1 MRDSENQVML
11 TFCLRVT
18 PIVCRRF
25 QYLEMGK
32 WKWVQQKVMDKI
44 FNRNYV
50 SVIIIINF
58 INLRYLWTI
67 PWTSL
72 LLLSSRI
79 FATSPRNSTSLAW
92 SYHCC
97 QHCHCQITLSPHLP
111 VLPLPWFSG
120 NIFFMLFSASAVIG
134 LSTSLF
140 WPDTWLA
147 LWPTAAEPFC
157 LEPLIQ
163 HLRQRDW
170 KKIWRCQPGPPM
182 FHCAEPSSPRQ
193 SR

>member
-1 MRDSENQVML
+1 MTQLLVSSWHSKNIINLVFLHDVRQRLFWRTTHLQYNILYDHHVDNKVIWNTRINLCQHERRDNQVML

-72 LLLSSRI
+72 LFLSSRI
-79 FATSPRNSTSLAW
+79 LATSPRNSTSLAC
-92 SYHCC
+92 SYHCSHHY
-97 QHCHCQITLSPHLP
+97 HCHVTLSLHLS
-111 VLPLPWFSG
+111 LLLLPW
-120 NIFFMLFSASAVIG
+120 
-134 LSTSLF
+134 
-140 WPDTWLA
+140 
-147 LWPTAAEPFC
+147 
-157 LEPLIQ
+157 
-163 HLRQRDW
+163 
-170 KKIWRCQPGPPM
+170 
-182 FHCAEPSSPRQ
+182 
-193 SR
+193 

>member
-1 MRDSENQVML
+1 MKDNENQVML

-79 FATSPRNSTSLAW
+79 FATSPRKSTSLAW

-97 QHCHCQITLSPHLP
+97 QHCHCHITLSPHLH

-120 NIFFMLFSASAVIG
+120 NIFRSARTSCRTLDFPVP
-134 LSTSLF
+134 STRPATIFPEFIDEL
-140 WPDTWLA
+140 
-147 LWPTAAEPFC
+147 
-157 LEPLIQ
+157 
-163 HLRQRDW
+163 
-170 KKIWRCQPGPPM
+170 
-182 FHCAEPSSPRQ
+182 
-193 SR
+193 

>member
-1 MRDSENQVML
+1 MQGSENQVML

-50 SVIIIINF
+50 SAITIIKL

-79 FATSPRNSTSLAW
+79 LATSPCISTSLAW
-92 SYHCC
+92 SYNCC
-97 QHCHCQITLSPHLP
+97 QHCHCHITLSLHLSA
-111 VLPLPWFSG
+111 LPLHALFTK
-120 NIFFMLFSASAVIG
+120 NIVFYHVIAASAVQWLG
-134 LSTSLF
+134 LQLHHF
-140 WPDTWLA
+140 DLM
-147 LWPTAAEPFC
+147 LC
-157 LEPLIQ
+157 
-163 HLRQRDW
+163 
-170 KKIWRCQPGPPM
+170 
-182 FHCAEPSSPRQ
+182 
-193 SR
+193 

>member
-1 MRDSENQVML
+1 MKDSENQVML

-32 WKWVQQKVMDKI
+32 WKWVQQKVMDKV

-97 QHCHCQITLSPHLP
+97 QHYHCHITSFTFIVSPANISLSLKTKHQARLSVTGQHFAGIKQWPKGLLGRGCLHQLLWKYSP
-111 VLPLPWFSG
+111 MYLCATPL
-120 NIFFMLFSASAVIG
+120 
-134 LSTSLF
+134 SL
-140 WPDTWLA
+140 
-147 LWPTAAEPFC
+147 
-157 LEPLIQ
+157 
-163 HLRQRDW
+163 
-170 KKIWRCQPGPPM
+170 
-182 FHCAEPSSPRQ
+182 
-193 SR
+193 